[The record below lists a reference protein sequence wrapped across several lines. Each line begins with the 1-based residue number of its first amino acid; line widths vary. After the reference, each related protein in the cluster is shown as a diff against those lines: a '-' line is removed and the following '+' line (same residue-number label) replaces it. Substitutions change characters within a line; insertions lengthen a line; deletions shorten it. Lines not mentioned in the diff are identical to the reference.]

1 MVSQSPPSQD
11 LGLSNAILRHRHN
24 VKAFI
29 MAFSYRLKAKVSG
42 GMLHGVRARR
52 QTTSGRRHE
61 SDVTLCITRINYSG
75 AKGRTC
81 PNAQANSSLSVG
93 CLSSLHGH
101 LSHHP
106 PYYVRY
112 HRSSD
117 QNFQSERWQQARRT
131 TRSSKLRN
139 SSMSPDFRQL

>member
-1 MVSQSPPSQD
+1 MVSQSPP
-11 LGLSNAILRHRHN
+11 LGLSNPFLRHRYN

-42 GMLHGVRARR
+42 RILYGVRARR
-52 QTTSGRRHE
+52 QNTSTSGRRHE
-61 SDVTLCITRINYSG
+61 SDVTLCITRINYGG
-75 AKGRTC
+75 ANGRTC
-81 PNAQANSSLSVG
+81 PSTQTNSSLSVG